1 MFPTIAVVFAA
12 GHGMIFFY
20 VSTHTALSAA
30 VLSAVVV
37 IVAIK
42 HLGFLGAICGVLWRR
57 FRA

>member
-1 MFPTIAVVFAA
+1 
-12 GHGMIFFY
+12 
-20 VSTHTALSAA
+20 

-42 HLGFLGAICGVLWRR
+42 HLGFLGAVCGLLWRR